1 MTSNWLLFVS
11 RCKPSR
17 PKGARERNK
26 EICKLIMGLTY
37 DENTRSMFVNNLKA
51 KMAEYNLETV
61 YLASPPNVSFFL
73 IYPAER
79 ADGQMNVVPLSRRRA
94 HTPRWIIK
102 ISYINNNFRIS
113 ILFVCWIRPSQGISF
128 IWTMSWN
135 SQTKLWD
142 QNSWTITIKHLLL
155 NKKLVLVS
163 EIYDNI
169 VMLRNRKQWRNNIF
183 QDHNFIWEHLF
194 RLGHKLSWPIVW
206 PEITRNMIL
215 C

>member
-61 YLASPPNVSFFL
+61 YLASPPNVSFFWYIL
-73 IYPAER
+73 PSA
-79 ADGQMNVVPLSRRRA
+79 QMGRWTSSLLSRRRA
-94 HTPRWIIK
+94 HPPRRIIK

-113 ILFVCWIRPSQGISF
+113 ILFVCWIHPSQGISF

-142 QNSWTITIKHLLL
+142 QNSWTIIIKHLLL

-163 EIYDNI
+163 EIYDII
-169 VMLRNRKQWRNNIF
+169 VLLRNTK
-183 QDHNFIWEHLF
+183 
-194 RLGHKLSWPIVW
+194 
-206 PEITRNMIL
+206 TMT
-215 C
+215 